1 MLLRRPSYYSRFHCV
16 AGSCPDSCCHLW
28 QVELSPET
36 VEKYLSLPG
45 ALGEQLRAAIRR
57 EEDRY
62 YFVNT
67 HDRCPMWRDD
77 GLCRLQ
83 AELGEEYLSPV
94 CRSFPRIQ
102 QDYGTFTEELLE
114 LSCPEAARLLL
125 TNPQF
130 TMEETTVP
138 GGDAPDYDGEVM
150 EILLAS
156 RPVAL
161 ALLDS
166 DLPIAHR
173 LAALLLYSY
182 QVQSAVDGG
191 ELTEFDA
198 EGAIAAITPFLQPGS
213 PADIAEFY
221 ASLEGLTAQ
230 WPQLLSQAA
239 APRWEES
246 SLALARYGIWRY
258 WLQAVSDFD
267 LAGRM
272 KMVVLSC
279 ILCAS
284 LPGDRCRVLQLYA
297 KEIENDADNLD
308 AILDN
313 AYSHPALTDGK
324 LLHLLLKGEEYDPV

>member
-1 MLLRRPSYYSRFHCV
+1 MLLRRPDYYSRFRCV

-28 QVELSPET
+28 EVELADET

-45 ALGEQLRAAIRR
+45 PLGEQLRAAIRR
-57 EEDRY
+57 EEGRW
-62 YFVNT
+62 FFTNRA
-67 HDRCPMWRDD
+67 DRCPMWRED
-77 GLCRLQ
+77 GLCTLQ

-94 CRSFPRIQ
+94 CRSFPRIR

-125 TNPQF
+125 ENPRF
-130 TMEETTVP
+130 AMVETTVP
-138 GGDAPDYDGEVM
+138 GGDAPDYDEEVM
-150 EILLAS
+150 DILLAS

-166 DLPIAHR
+166 HLPIPHR
-173 LAALLLYSY
+173 LALLLLYSC
-182 QVQSAVDGG
+182 QAQSAVDGG
-191 ELTEFDA
+191 ELTEFDPD
-198 EGAIAAITPFLQPGS
+198 GAIAAITPFLQPGS
-213 PADIAEFY
+213 PADIADFF
-221 ASLEGLTAQ
+221 AALELLTPEWAA
-230 WPQLLSQAA
+230 LLPQAA
-239 APRWEES
+239 NPQWEES

-272 KMVVLSC
+272 KMVVLGC

-313 AYSHPALTDGK
+313 AYSHPALTDAK